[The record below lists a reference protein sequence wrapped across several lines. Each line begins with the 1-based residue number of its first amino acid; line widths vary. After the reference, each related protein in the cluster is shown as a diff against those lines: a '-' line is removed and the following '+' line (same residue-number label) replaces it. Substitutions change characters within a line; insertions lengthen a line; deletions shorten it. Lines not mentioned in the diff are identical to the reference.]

1 MRSTKI
7 LGTGQFSL
15 AIKIEKIL
23 YSYCTELFTTI
34 MEKNSYNI
42 KNYNEILEK
51 ENIIIDD
58 EIKQIANKDEVCY
71 EIQIAEEYAKNCKS
85 IINKNT
91 LKAIAKEKN
100 KERFGTRLKIY

>member
-1 MRSTKI
+1 
-7 LGTGQFSL
+7 
-15 AIKIEKIL
+15 
-23 YSYCTELFTTI
+23 

-58 EIKQIANKDEVCY
+58 EIKQIANKDEICY
-71 EIQIAEEYAKNCKS
+71 DIENRIQIAEEYAKNCKS